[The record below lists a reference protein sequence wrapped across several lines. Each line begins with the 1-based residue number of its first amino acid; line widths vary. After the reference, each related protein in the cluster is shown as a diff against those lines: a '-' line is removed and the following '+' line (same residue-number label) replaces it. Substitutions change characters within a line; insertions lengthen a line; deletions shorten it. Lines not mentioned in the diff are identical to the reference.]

1 MAEAAALLFDTG
13 ALIDIFRGRPNMR
26 PRFQAVIG
34 GKLIGYV
41 SAVSEAELWRGV
53 KPAETERHEAILSY
67 FISLPIDSGRAR
79 LAGEWMQR
87 YESAGLGWMEAL
99 IAATGAQA
107 KLTILTRDAKLGRL
121 MADEARFEVYDRAS

>member
-1 MAEAAALLFDTG
+1 MTETEALLFDTG
-13 ALIDIFRGRPNMR
+13 ALIDIYRGRANIQ
-26 PRFQAVIG
+26 PRFQAVLG
-34 GKLIGYV
+34 GKLAAYV

-87 YESAGLGWMEAL
+87 YESRGLGWMDAL

-121 MADEARFEVYDRAS
+121 MANEARFEVYASAS

>member
-1 MAEAAALLFDTG
+1 MAETEARLFDTA
-13 ALIDIFRGRPNMR
+13 ALIDIYRGRPNIR
-26 PRFQAVIG
+26 QRFQAVLG
-34 GKLIGYV
+34 GKLMGYI

-53 KPAETERHEAILSY
+53 RPAETERHEAILSY

-87 YESAGLGWMEAL
+87 YESRGLGWMDVL

-107 KLTILTRDAKLGRL
+107 KLIILTRDAKLGRL
-121 MADEARFEVYDRAS
+121 LGNEARFEVYDGAS

>member
-13 ALIDIFRGRPNMR
+13 ALIDIYRGRPNLR

-67 FISLPIDSGRAR
+67 FISLTIDSGRAR

-87 YESAGLGWMEAL
+87 YESRGLGWMDAL